1 MKSLPNRPIWT
12 HFNKALE
19 SLIYQT
25 RFEDKT
31 TQVVREDGRRIV
43 AMRYGRRGLVLRGRR
58 LATFILKMR
67 THLLLNLLTVTHV
80 TLLMYVFSG
89 NELRC
94 RIPTSKS
101 KSIRWSTR
109 FHNSPL
115 RSNSFQETKAINIF
129 FGTDHFFEI
138 HRYEQRVTYAQ

>member
-25 RFEDKT
+25 RIEDKT

-43 AMRYGRRGLVLRGRR
+43 TMRCGRRGLVLRGRR

-67 THLLLNLLTVTHV
+67 THLLL
-80 TLLMYVFSG
+80 
-89 NELRC
+89 
-94 RIPTSKS
+94 
-101 KSIRWSTR
+101 
-109 FHNSPL
+109 
-115 RSNSFQETKAINIF
+115 
-129 FGTDHFFEI
+129 
-138 HRYEQRVTYAQ
+138 